1 MKKNKLKQ
9 PLRDVF
15 GNHLLKIGKKNK
27 KICVVSCDLKGATK
41 TIKFLEHFKRSFEAG
56 IAEQMVSGLQQV

>member
-41 TIKFLEHFKRSFEAG
+41 NYKIF
-56 IAEQMVSGLQQV
+56 